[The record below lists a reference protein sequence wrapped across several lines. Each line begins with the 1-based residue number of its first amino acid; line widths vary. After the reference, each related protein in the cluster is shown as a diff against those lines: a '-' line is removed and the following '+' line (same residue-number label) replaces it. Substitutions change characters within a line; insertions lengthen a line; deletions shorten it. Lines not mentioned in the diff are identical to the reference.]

1 LPPFTLGI
9 VAILANV
16 IARSSMFFPKTYST
30 IVAQPQ
36 DMHNKESFRNLKVWQ
51 RSMIL
56 VEEIYRVTR
65 CFPRTEQFV
74 EVQLEIAN
82 RVGFLAQAEYEFKKL
97 WRKSGG
103 CSTG

>member
-1 LPPFTLGI
+1 
-9 VAILANV
+9 
-16 IARSSMFFPKTYST
+16 MFFPKTYST

-82 RVGFLAQAEYEFKKL
+82 RVGFLAQAEYE
-97 WRKSGG
+97 RNSRNCGG
-103 CSTG
+103 SRADAQRADSINAAGRIVTGRFQS